1 MNEETRKV
9 GKPSQKKSRPARLPE
24 NREARC
30 VSLAIDLAEKKLQD
44 GTASPQIICH
54 YLKLGSEREKKELE
68 ILEEKKKISVE
79 IKGEVEKQG
88 VYEMDL
94 GSTLEDL
101 LKSAKPYPDAD
112 LSSFSLQKRLHHL
125 ELVVVKK
132 KEEKKLHSINSAGIE
147 ELTTLP
153 GIGKTTAQKIIDY
166 RQEKGS
172 FLSLEELMNVKGI
185 GKSKYEKIKGS
196 ITL

>member
-1 MNEETRKV
+1 MYRKLILYLLAVLTILFQSVGIENMN
-9 GKPSQKKSRPARLPE
+9 
-24 NREARC
+24 
-30 VSLAIDLAEKKLQD
+30 
-44 GTASPQIICH
+44 
-54 YLKLGSEREKKELE
+54 
-68 ILEEKKKISVE
+68 LEEKKKISVE

-132 KEEKKLHSINSAGIE
+132 KEEKKLVSINSAGIE

-166 RQEKGS
+166 LQEKGS

>member
-1 MNEETRKV
+1 MYRKLILYLLAVLTILFQSVGIENMN
-9 GKPSQKKSRPARLPE
+9 
-24 NREARC
+24 
-30 VSLAIDLAEKKLQD
+30 
-44 GTASPQIICH
+44 
-54 YLKLGSEREKKELE
+54 
-68 ILEEKKKISVE
+68 LEEKKKISVE

-132 KEEKKLHSINSAGIE
+132 KEEKKLVSINSSGIE

>member
-1 MNEETRKV
+1 MYRKLILYLLAV
-9 GKPSQKKSRPARLPE
+9 LTILFQSVDVE
-24 NREARC
+24 NM
-30 VSLAIDLAEKKLQD
+30 D
-44 GTASPQIICH
+44 
-54 YLKLGSEREKKELE
+54 
-68 ILEEKKKISVE
+68 LEEKKKISVE

-132 KEEKKLHSINSAGIE
+132 KEEKKLVSINSAGIE

>member
-1 MNEETRKV
+1 MYRKLILYLLAVLTILFQSV
-9 GKPSQKKSRPARLPE
+9 GIE
-24 NREARC
+24 N
-30 VSLAIDLAEKKLQD
+30 LN
-44 GTASPQIICH
+44 
-54 YLKLGSEREKKELE
+54 
-68 ILEEKKKISVE
+68 LEEKKKISVE

-132 KEEKKLHSINSAGIE
+132 KEEKKLVSINSAGIE

>member
-1 MNEETRKV
+1 MYRKLILYLLAVLTILFQSV
-9 GKPSQKKSRPARLPE
+9 GIE
-24 NREARC
+24 NM
-30 VSLAIDLAEKKLQD
+30 D
-44 GTASPQIICH
+44 
-54 YLKLGSEREKKELE
+54 
-68 ILEEKKKISVE
+68 LEEKKKISVE

-132 KEEKKLHSINSAGIE
+132 KEKKKLVSINSAGIE

>member
-1 MNEETRKV
+1 MYRKLILYLLAVLTILFQSV
-9 GKPSQKKSRPARLPE
+9 GIE
-24 NREARC
+24 NM
-30 VSLAIDLAEKKLQD
+30 D
-44 GTASPQIICH
+44 P
-54 YLKLGSEREKKELE
+54 
-68 ILEEKKKISVE
+68 EEKKKISVE

-132 KEEKKLHSINSAGIE
+132 KEEKKLVSINSSGIE

>member
-1 MNEETRKV
+1 MYRKLILYLLAVLTILFQSV
-9 GKPSQKKSRPARLPE
+9 GVE
-24 NREARC
+24 N
-30 VSLAIDLAEKKLQD
+30 LN
-44 GTASPQIICH
+44 
-54 YLKLGSEREKKELE
+54 
-68 ILEEKKKISVE
+68 LEEKKKISVE

-132 KEEKKLHSINSAGIE
+132 KEEKKLVSINSAGIE

>member
-1 MNEETRKV
+1 MYRKLILYLLAVLTILFQSV
-9 GKPSQKKSRPARLPE
+9 GIE
-24 NREARC
+24 NM
-30 VSLAIDLAEKKLQD
+30 D
-44 GTASPQIICH
+44 
-54 YLKLGSEREKKELE
+54 
-68 ILEEKKKISVE
+68 LEEKKKISVE

-132 KEEKKLHSINSAGIE
+132 KEEKKLVSINSAGIE

-166 RQEKGS
+166 RLEKGS

>member
-1 MNEETRKV
+1 MYRKLILYLLAVLTILFQSVGIENMN
-9 GKPSQKKSRPARLPE
+9 
-24 NREARC
+24 
-30 VSLAIDLAEKKLQD
+30 
-44 GTASPQIICH
+44 
-54 YLKLGSEREKKELE
+54 
-68 ILEEKKKISVE
+68 LEEKKKISVE

-94 GSTLEDL
+94 GSTLGDL

-125 ELVVVKK
+125 ELVLVKK
-132 KEEKKLHSINSAGIE
+132 KEEKKLVSINSAGIE

-166 RQEKGS
+166 RLEKGS

>member
-1 MNEETRKV
+1 MYRKLILYLLAVLTILFQSV
-9 GKPSQKKSRPARLPE
+9 GVE
-24 NREARC
+24 NM
-30 VSLAIDLAEKKLQD
+30 D
-44 GTASPQIICH
+44 
-54 YLKLGSEREKKELE
+54 
-68 ILEEKKKISVE
+68 LEEKKKISVE

-125 ELVVVKK
+125 EVVVVKK
-132 KEEKKLHSINSAGIE
+132 KEEKKLVSINSAGIE

-185 GKSKYEKIKGS
+185 GQSKYEKIKGS

>member
-1 MNEETRKV
+1 MYRKLILYLLAVLTILFQSV
-9 GKPSQKKSRPARLPE
+9 GIE
-24 NREARC
+24 NM
-30 VSLAIDLAEKKLQD
+30 D
-44 GTASPQIICH
+44 
-54 YLKLGSEREKKELE
+54 
-68 ILEEKKKISVE
+68 LEEKKKISVE

-101 LKSAKPYPDAD
+101 LKNAKPYPDAD

-132 KEEKKLHSINSAGIE
+132 KEEKKLVSINSAGIE

-185 GKSKYEKIKGS
+185 GKSKYEKIKRS

>member
-1 MNEETRKV
+1 MYRKLILYLLAVLTILFQSV
-9 GKPSQKKSRPARLPE
+9 GIE
-24 NREARC
+24 NM
-30 VSLAIDLAEKKLQD
+30 D
-44 GTASPQIICH
+44 
-54 YLKLGSEREKKELE
+54 
-68 ILEEKKKISVE
+68 LEEKKKISVV

-132 KEEKKLHSINSAGIE
+132 KEEKKLVSINSAGIE

>member
-1 MNEETRKV
+1 MYRKLILYLLAV
-9 GKPSQKKSRPARLPE
+9 LTILFQSVDVE
-24 NREARC
+24 NM
-30 VSLAIDLAEKKLQD
+30 D
-44 GTASPQIICH
+44 
-54 YLKLGSEREKKELE
+54 
-68 ILEEKKKISVE
+68 LEEKKKISVE

-132 KEEKKLHSINSAGIE
+132 KEEKKLVSINSAGIE

-153 GIGKTTAQKIIDY
+153 GIGKATAQKIIDY
-166 RQEKGS
+166 RKEKGS

>member
-1 MNEETRKV
+1 MYRKLILYQLAVLTILFQSV
-9 GKPSQKKSRPARLPE
+9 GIE
-24 NREARC
+24 NM
-30 VSLAIDLAEKKLQD
+30 D
-44 GTASPQIICH
+44 
-54 YLKLGSEREKKELE
+54 
-68 ILEEKKKISVE
+68 LEEKKKISVE

-132 KEEKKLHSINSAGIE
+132 KEEKKLVSINSAGIE

>member
-1 MNEETRKV
+1 MYRKLILYLLAVLTILFQSV
-9 GKPSQKKSRPARLPE
+9 GIE
-24 NREARC
+24 NM
-30 VSLAIDLAEKKLQD
+30 D
-44 GTASPQIICH
+44 
-54 YLKLGSEREKKELE
+54 
-68 ILEEKKKISVE
+68 LEEKKKISVE

-94 GSTLEDL
+94 GSTLEVL

-132 KEEKKLHSINSAGIE
+132 KEEKKLVSINSAGIE

>member
-1 MNEETRKV
+1 MYRKLILYLLAVLTILFQSV
-9 GKPSQKKSRPARLPE
+9 GIE
-24 NREARC
+24 NM
-30 VSLAIDLAEKKLQD
+30 D
-44 GTASPQIICH
+44 
-54 YLKLGSEREKKELE
+54 
-68 ILEEKKKISVE
+68 LEEKKKISVE

-125 ELVVVKK
+125 ELVLVKK
-132 KEEKKLHSINSAGIE
+132 KEEKKLVSINSAGIE

>member
-1 MNEETRKV
+1 MYRKLILYLLAVLTILFQSVGVENMN
-9 GKPSQKKSRPARLPE
+9 
-24 NREARC
+24 
-30 VSLAIDLAEKKLQD
+30 
-44 GTASPQIICH
+44 
-54 YLKLGSEREKKELE
+54 
-68 ILEEKKKISVE
+68 LEEKKKISVE

-132 KEEKKLHSINSAGIE
+132 KEEKKLVSINSAGIE

-166 RQEKGS
+166 RLEKGS

>member
-1 MNEETRKV
+1 
-9 GKPSQKKSRPARLPE
+9 
-24 NREARC
+24 
-30 VSLAIDLAEKKLQD
+30 KKL
-44 GTASPQIICH
+44 
-54 YLKLGSEREKKELE
+54 
-68 ILEEKKKISVE
+68 V
-79 IKGEVEKQG
+79 
-88 VYEMDL
+88 
-94 GSTLEDL
+94 
-101 LKSAKPYPDAD
+101 
-112 LSSFSLQKRLHHL
+112 
-125 ELVVVKK
+125 
-132 KEEKKLHSINSAGIE
+132 SINSAGIE

>member
-1 MNEETRKV
+1 MYRKLILYLLAVLTILFQSV
-9 GKPSQKKSRPARLPE
+9 GVE
-24 NREARC
+24 NM
-30 VSLAIDLAEKKLQD
+30 D
-44 GTASPQIICH
+44 
-54 YLKLGSEREKKELE
+54 
-68 ILEEKKKISVE
+68 LEEKKKISVE

-132 KEEKKLHSINSAGIE
+132 KEEKKLVSINSAGIE

>member
-1 MNEETRKV
+1 MD
-9 GKPSQKKSRPARLPE
+9 P
-24 NREARC
+24 
-30 VSLAIDLAEKKLQD
+30 
-44 GTASPQIICH
+44 
-54 YLKLGSEREKKELE
+54 
-68 ILEEKKKISVE
+68 EEKKKISVE

-132 KEEKKLHSINSAGIE
+132 KEEKKLVSINSAGIE

-166 RQEKGS
+166 RQKKGS

>member
-1 MNEETRKV
+1 MYRKLILYLLAVLTILFQSVGIENMN
-9 GKPSQKKSRPARLPE
+9 
-24 NREARC
+24 
-30 VSLAIDLAEKKLQD
+30 
-44 GTASPQIICH
+44 
-54 YLKLGSEREKKELE
+54 
-68 ILEEKKKISVE
+68 LEEKKKISVE

-132 KEEKKLHSINSAGIE
+132 KEEKKLVSINSAGIE

-185 GKSKYEKIKGS
+185 GKSKYENIKGS

>member
-1 MNEETRKV
+1 MYRKLILYLLAVLTILFQSV
-9 GKPSQKKSRPARLPE
+9 GIE
-24 NREARC
+24 N
-30 VSLAIDLAEKKLQD
+30 LN
-44 GTASPQIICH
+44 
-54 YLKLGSEREKKELE
+54 
-68 ILEEKKKISVE
+68 LEEKKKISVE

-125 ELVVVKK
+125 EMVVVKK
-132 KEEKKLHSINSAGIE
+132 KEEKKLVSINSAGIE

>member
-1 MNEETRKV
+1 MYRKLILYLLAVLTILFQSV
-9 GKPSQKKSRPARLPE
+9 GIE
-24 NREARC
+24 NM
-30 VSLAIDLAEKKLQD
+30 D
-44 GTASPQIICH
+44 P
-54 YLKLGSEREKKELE
+54 
-68 ILEEKKKISVE
+68 EEKKKISVE

-132 KEEKKLHSINSAGIE
+132 KEKRKLVS
-147 ELTTLP
+147 
-153 GIGKTTAQKIIDY
+153 
-166 RQEKGS
+166 
-172 FLSLEELMNVKGI
+172 
-185 GKSKYEKIKGS
+185 
-196 ITL
+196 

>member
-1 MNEETRKV
+1 MYRKLILYLLAVLTILFQSV
-9 GKPSQKKSRPARLPE
+9 GIE
-24 NREARC
+24 N
-30 VSLAIDLAEKKLQD
+30 LN
-44 GTASPQIICH
+44 
-54 YLKLGSEREKKELE
+54 
-68 ILEEKKKISVE
+68 LEEKKKISVE

-132 KEEKKLHSINSAGIE
+132 KEEKKLVSINSAGIE

-172 FLSLEELMNVKGI
+172 FLFLEELMNVKGI

>member
-1 MNEETRKV
+1 MYRKLILYLLAVLTILFQSV
-9 GKPSQKKSRPARLPE
+9 GVE
-24 NREARC
+24 NM
-30 VSLAIDLAEKKLQD
+30 D
-44 GTASPQIICH
+44 
-54 YLKLGSEREKKELE
+54 
-68 ILEEKKKISVE
+68 LEEKKKISVE

-132 KEEKKLHSINSAGIE
+132 KEEKKLVSINSAGIE

-153 GIGKTTAQKIIDY
+153 GIGKATAQKIIDY
-166 RQEKGS
+166 RLEKGS

>member
-1 MNEETRKV
+1 MYRKLILYLLAVLTILFQSV
-9 GKPSQKKSRPARLPE
+9 GIE
-24 NREARC
+24 NM
-30 VSLAIDLAEKKLQD
+30 D
-44 GTASPQIICH
+44 
-54 YLKLGSEREKKELE
+54 
-68 ILEEKKKISVE
+68 LEEKKKISVE

-132 KEEKKLHSINSAGIE
+132 KEEKKLVSINSAGIE

-153 GIGKTTAQKIIDY
+153 GIGKATAQKIIDY
-166 RQEKGS
+166 RLEKGS

>member
-1 MNEETRKV
+1 MYRKLILYLLAVLTILFQSV
-9 GKPSQKKSRPARLPE
+9 GVE
-24 NREARC
+24 NM
-30 VSLAIDLAEKKLQD
+30 D
-44 GTASPQIICH
+44 
-54 YLKLGSEREKKELE
+54 
-68 ILEEKKKISVE
+68 LEEKKKISVE

-132 KEEKKLHSINSAGIE
+132 KEEKKLVSINSAGIE
-147 ELTTLP
+147 ELATLP

>member
-1 MNEETRKV
+1 MYRKLILYLLAVLTMLFQSV
-9 GKPSQKKSRPARLPE
+9 GIE
-24 NREARC
+24 NM
-30 VSLAIDLAEKKLQD
+30 D
-44 GTASPQIICH
+44 P
-54 YLKLGSEREKKELE
+54 
-68 ILEEKKKISVE
+68 EEKKKISVE

-132 KEEKKLHSINSAGIE
+132 KEEKKLVSINSAGIE

>member
-1 MNEETRKV
+1 MYRKLILYLLAVLTILFQSV
-9 GKPSQKKSRPARLPE
+9 GIE
-24 NREARC
+24 NM
-30 VSLAIDLAEKKLQD
+30 D
-44 GTASPQIICH
+44 
-54 YLKLGSEREKKELE
+54 
-68 ILEEKKKISVE
+68 LEEKKKISVE

-132 KEEKKLHSINSAGIE
+132 KEEKKLVSINSAGIE
-147 ELTTLP
+147 ELATLP

>member
-1 MNEETRKV
+1 MYRKLILYLLAVLTILFQSV
-9 GKPSQKKSRPARLPE
+9 GVE
-24 NREARC
+24 NM
-30 VSLAIDLAEKKLQD
+30 D
-44 GTASPQIICH
+44 
-54 YLKLGSEREKKELE
+54 
-68 ILEEKKKISVE
+68 LEEKKKISVE

-132 KEEKKLHSINSAGIE
+132 KEEKKLVSINSAGIE

-185 GKSKYEKIKGS
+185 GQSKYEKIKGS

>member
-1 MNEETRKV
+1 MYRKLILYLLAVLTILFQSV
-9 GKPSQKKSRPARLPE
+9 GIE
-24 NREARC
+24 NM
-30 VSLAIDLAEKKLQD
+30 D
-44 GTASPQIICH
+44 P
-54 YLKLGSEREKKELE
+54 
-68 ILEEKKKISVE
+68 EEKKKISVE

-132 KEEKKLHSINSAGIE
+132 KEEKKLVSINSAGIE

-185 GKSKYEKIKGS
+185 GQSKYEKIKGS

>member
-1 MNEETRKV
+1 MYRKLILYLLAVLTILFQSV
-9 GKPSQKKSRPARLPE
+9 GIE
-24 NREARC
+24 NM
-30 VSLAIDLAEKKLQD
+30 D
-44 GTASPQIICH
+44 P
-54 YLKLGSEREKKELE
+54 
-68 ILEEKKKISVE
+68 EEKKKISVE

-132 KEEKKLHSINSAGIE
+132 KEEKKLVSINSAGIE

-166 RQEKGS
+166 RQKKGS

>member
-1 MNEETRKV
+1 MYRKLILYLLAVLTILFQSV
-9 GKPSQKKSRPARLPE
+9 GVE
-24 NREARC
+24 NM
-30 VSLAIDLAEKKLQD
+30 D
-44 GTASPQIICH
+44 
-54 YLKLGSEREKKELE
+54 
-68 ILEEKKKISVE
+68 LEEKKKISVE

-112 LSSFSLQKRLHHL
+112 LFSFSLQKRLHHL

-132 KEEKKLHSINSAGIE
+132 KEEKKLVSINSAGIE

>member
-1 MNEETRKV
+1 MYRKLILYLLAVLTILFQSV
-9 GKPSQKKSRPARLPE
+9 GVE
-24 NREARC
+24 NM
-30 VSLAIDLAEKKLQD
+30 D
-44 GTASPQIICH
+44 
-54 YLKLGSEREKKELE
+54 
-68 ILEEKKKISVE
+68 LEEKKKISVE

-132 KEEKKLHSINSAGIE
+132 KEEKKLVSINSAGIE

-172 FLSLEELMNVKGI
+172 FLSLEELMNIKGI
-185 GKSKYEKIKGS
+185 GKTKYEKIKGS

>member
-1 MNEETRKV
+1 MYRKLILYLLAVLTILFQSVGIENMNT
-9 GKPSQKKSRPARLPE
+9 
-24 NREARC
+24 
-30 VSLAIDLAEKKLQD
+30 
-44 GTASPQIICH
+44 
-54 YLKLGSEREKKELE
+54 
-68 ILEEKKKISVE
+68 EEKKKISVE

-132 KEEKKLHSINSAGIE
+132 KEEKKLVSINSAGIE

-166 RQEKGS
+166 RLEKGS

>member
-1 MNEETRKV
+1 MYRK
-9 GKPSQKKSRPARLPE
+9 LILYL
-24 NREARC
+24 
-30 VSLAIDLAEKKLQD
+30 LAIL
-44 GTASPQIICH
+44 T
-54 YLKLGSEREKKELE
+54 
-68 ILEEKKKISVE
+68 ILFQSVGIENLDPEEKKKISVE

-132 KEEKKLHSINSAGIE
+132 KEKKKLVSINSAGIE

>member
-1 MNEETRKV
+1 MYRKLILYLLAVLTILFQSV
-9 GKPSQKKSRPARLPE
+9 GIE
-24 NREARC
+24 NM
-30 VSLAIDLAEKKLQD
+30 D
-44 GTASPQIICH
+44 
-54 YLKLGSEREKKELE
+54 
-68 ILEEKKKISVE
+68 LEEKKKIGVE

-94 GSTLEDL
+94 GSTLGDL

-132 KEEKKLHSINSAGIE
+132 KEKKKLVSINSAGIE